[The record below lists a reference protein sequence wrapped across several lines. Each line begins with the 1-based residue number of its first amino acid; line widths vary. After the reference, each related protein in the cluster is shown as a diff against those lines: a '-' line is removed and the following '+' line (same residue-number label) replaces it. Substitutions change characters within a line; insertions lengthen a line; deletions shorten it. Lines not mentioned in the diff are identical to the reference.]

1 MGCWM
6 LELAAMK
13 IRILTAS
20 AACLCLCTPVLAAP
34 GGKLGTLPIG
44 KYRCALPGDAGGQ
57 AWIPLEDRHFT
68 IGNSSTYRTPDGSG
82 TYLLTGKRV
91 TFTRGPMAGMKFD
104 RFSAAT
110 LRWIDENGEISRIR
124 CVHGGATG

>member
-1 MGCWM
+1 MGRWM
-6 LELAAMK
+6 LEIAAMI
-13 IRILTAS
+13 IRILTAT
-20 AACLCLCTPVLAAP
+20 AACLCLCAPVLAAP

-44 KYRCALPGDAGGQ
+44 EYRCALPGDAAGQ

-68 IGNSSTYRTPDGSG
+68 IGNSSTYRTPNGSG

-104 RFSAAT
+104 RISSAT
-110 LRWIDENGEISRIR
+110 LLWIDENDQVSRIR
-124 CVHGGATG
+124 CVRGGAAG